1 MPQEKFSVKLI
12 TFLSAFDGFTGYAL
26 IVGIL
31 FICGLGVPI
40 PEDITLIAAG
50 ILAALGNI
58 SFTGALIAGF
68 IGVLLGDTL
77 LFSLGRFYGYRV
89 FKLPVFR
96 RIFTEERIRIA
107 KMRVLSN
114 SKFIC
119 FTARFLPGLR
129 APIFLT
135 AGILGVRP
143 IVFIALDGIAALI
156 SVPIWVW
163 LGWYLGDNLDQALA
177 VAARA
182 QKAVILGVVAVVLIY
197 LAYSRYSK
205 SRHKDSIDE
214 SAQLPAIDETAVPP
228 EDHDSVAPGKADVQH
243 TSTRSD

>member
-12 TFLSAFDGFTGYAL
+12 TFLSAFDGFTGYGL
-26 IVGIL
+26 IIGIL

-68 IGVLLGDTL
+68 VGVLLGDTL
-77 LFSLGRFYGYRV
+77 LFFLGRFYGYRV

-143 IVFIALDGIAALI
+143 VVFIALDGVAALI

-163 LGWYLGDNLDQALA
+163 LGWYVGDNLDQALEIA
-177 VAARA
+177 GRA
-182 QKAVILGVVAVVLIY
+182 QKAVIAGVIFLIVGY
-197 LAYSRYSK
+197 FLFNRYNRSRQ
-205 SRHKDSIDE
+205 KDRIDD
-214 SAQLPAIDETAVPP
+214 SADLPAIDETSVPP
-228 EDHDSVAPGKADVQH
+228 DDQDSIAPGKADVQH
-243 TSTRSD
+243 RPSTSD